1 MSLTNGKHIIKE
13 IEGTRCTLL
22 EAGISEER
30 MEFLKHLM
38 ELNGYEVKVEKEP
51 KKVQKAPP
59 KVIPKEEV
67 KDQSGQE
74 AKQES
79 ESETKDLPEEEI
91 KREEEEEVLPD
102 TYVIGVT
109 RISFNPVIAVY
120 QRMLRN
126 KKGQIVTPQY
136 YNQETD
142 DSRGWYWKHS

>member
-22 EAGISEER
+22 EAGIPEER

-38 ELNGYEVKVEKEP
+38 ELNGYEVKAEMEP
-51 KKVQKAPP
+51 KKVQKPAP
-59 KVIPKEEV
+59 KVVPKEELKNESGEEV
-67 KDQSGQE
+67 K
-74 AKQES
+74 AES
-79 ESETKDLPEEEI
+79 KELPKEELKEEEI
-91 KREEEEEVLPD
+91 LPD

-109 RISFNPVIAVY
+109 QISFNPVIAVY

-142 DSRGWYWKHS
+142 DSRGWYWKHF

>member
-22 EAGISEER
+22 EAGIPEER

-38 ELNGYEVKVEKEP
+38 ELNGYEVKAEMEP
-51 KKVQKAPP
+51 KKVQKVAP
-59 KVIPKEEV
+59 KVVPKEELKNESGEEV
-67 KDQSGQE
+67 KT
-74 AKQES
+74 ES
-79 ESETKDLPEEEI
+79 KELPKEELKEEEI
-91 KREEEEEVLPD
+91 LPD

-109 RISFNPVIAVY
+109 QISFNPVIAVY

-126 KKGQIVTPQY
+126 NKGQIVTPQY

-142 DSRGWYWKHS
+142 DSRGWYWKHF